1 MRTGRAAL
9 AGVALAVALGTVGVA
24 CSDEGTDATGAPFE
38 VPGTPV
44 ATTNVDLPRSYRFEP
59 AAIEVAA
66 GSAVTWT
73 NRDDFPHN
81 VTLLDG
87 SERTADLPIGGSASI
102 AFEQT
107 GTVYYECSIHPQQ
120 MHGMIVV
127 G

>member
-1 MRTGRAAL
+1 MRGSRAAL
-9 AGVALAVALGTVGVA
+9 AGVALLLALAA
-24 CSDEGTDATGAPFE
+24 CSDEGADTGAPFE
-38 VPGTPV
+38 VPGPPV
-44 ATTNVDLPRSYRFEP
+44 ATTSVELPRSYRFEP